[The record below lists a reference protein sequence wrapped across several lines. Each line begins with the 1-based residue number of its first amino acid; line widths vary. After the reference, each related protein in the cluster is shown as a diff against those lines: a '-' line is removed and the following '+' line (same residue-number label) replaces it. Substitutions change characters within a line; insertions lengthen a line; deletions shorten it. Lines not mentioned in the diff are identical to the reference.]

1 MQLRASKPG
10 PASPDVQQAGDP
22 ADDLVSALEALRES
36 ISRASTAAG
45 RLSADLGLQASR
57 RSAEL
62 GREASRR
69 SAEAGRRG
77 AKVARE
83 TAERLAEPDQVAD
96 LTRRA
101 VEKLFPEL
109 VRQRERTRRRRRL
122 GLVAGA
128 GGLLGLG
135 LLIGWLTAPRRGAEA
150 RQAVKEQATRATR
163 AGAGEQ
169 GSEPAGPAPVAD
181 VTPLHQ
187 GNGAGAG
194 GNPTRLPPG

>member
-57 RSAEL
+57 RSAE
-62 GREASRR
+62 
-69 SAEAGRRG
+69 AGRRG

-109 VRQRERTRRRRRL
+109 VRQRERARRRRRL
-122 GLVAGA
+122 GLAAGA

-150 RQAVKEQATRATR
+150 RRAVKDQATRATKTTK

-169 GSEPAGPAPVAD
+169 GSEPAGPAAVAD

-187 GNGAGAG
+187 GNGAG